1 MIPVARSALC
11 LLFGFGLA
19 GAIQAQ
25 PAPAP
30 TAPGVAIPAPPA
42 SSARAY
48 ILLDATT
55 GQVLARQQEHEQL
68 DPASITKLMTAYTA
82 FRALRDGRINLDDQV
97 TVSEKAWRTGGSRTF
112 IEVGTQVS
120 VNDLLQGMIVQSGN
134 DASVALAEHVAGA
147 EDTFAQL
154 MNQHAAELGMVN
166 SSFQNSTG
174 LPASN
179 HFMSAADI
187 ATLATAI
194 VRDFPEYY
202 RWYSQQEFT
211 YNNITQRNRNTL
223 LWREGGVDGMKTG
236 YTENAG
242 YCLVTSAQ
250 RDGMRLIGVILGT
263 ASPATRARESEALLN
278 YGFRFF
284 ETRLLVP
291 AGRAVTEARVWKGER
306 ENTGLGT
313 RQDIHVTVPRGAGD
327 RLGLQFDLPVQ
338 LVAPL
343 AADSVLGQLRV
354 NLDDETL
361 LEAPLFPLE
370 PVAEGS
376 LWQRTRDSVLLW
388 FN

>member
-1 MIPVARSALC
+1 MIRIARPALFV
-11 LLFGFGLA
+11 LLGIALA
-19 GAIQAQ
+19 GAGQAQ
-25 PAPAP
+25 PVP
-30 TAPGVAIPAPPA
+30 TPVAPGVAIPAPPA
-42 SSARAY
+42 SAAKAY
-48 ILLDATT
+48 ILLDPNS
-55 GQVLARQQEHEQL
+55 GQVLARQQEQERL
-68 DPASITKLMTAYTA
+68 DPASITKLMTAYA
-82 FRALRDGRINLDDQV
+82 VFRALRDGRISLEDQV

-112 IEVGTQVS
+112 IEVGTRVS
-120 VNDLLQGMIVQSGN
+120 VSDLLQGMIVQSGN

-194 VRDFPEYY
+194 IREFPEHY

-211 YNNITQRNRNTL
+211 YNGITQRNRNTL

-242 YCLVTSAQ
+242 YCLVTSAE

-313 RQDIHVTVPRGAGD
+313 RQSVYVTVPRGAGD
-327 RLGLQFDLPVQ
+327 RLAMQFDLPAQ
-338 LVAPL
+338 LLAPL
-343 AADSVLGQLRV
+343 AADSALGQLRV
-354 NLDDETL
+354 SLDEQML
-361 LEAPLFPLE
+361 LEAPLYPLDA
-370 PVAEGS
+370 VAEGS